1 MCSDRNI
8 PCLLVLLS
16 LMILC
21 SCSVSRRISE
31 LRDSGKN
38 VVLSLPS
45 DYVEEKDTAKPSSTE
60 YLPDGKSVIMNAVL
74 DSITGDM
81 VASDVIQASKI
92 TARFRHAAERN
103 GKVSLAFDVSV
114 PPEMLESAWQLRLY
128 PVMDIL
134 GDSLC
139 LEPLFV
145 TGAGYRS
152 AQEKGYQRYK
162 AFLSSIIKDSTD
174 FLMLHS
180 LEMFIQRYFPDTY
193 SMKTDSSYVSA
204 DEVENIFGVCRKEVV
219 EHYTRQ
225 GLIRRNERKK
235 KISEKLLSKVI
246 APVNSKVRLDTV
258 IYSSSGELVYRYVQT
273 IESRPGLKKIPV
285 SVSGGIYELGRQL
298 YSFPEPENIVFYISS
313 LSALA
318 DTASKY
324 TFKVIERNVYED
336 KIAVID
342 FSQGSSQIDLSLGR
356 NEDEFNSVMDW
367 AGKILSSEKYETDSI
382 VVTASCSLE
391 GRYSFNELLSRSRAE
406 SAMLF
411 FSNCFPDLDKQV
423 FKASY
428 IPENW
433 SGLKKMVA
441 SDNRI
446 SRSSKNAILSFDAIK
461 TPDCTEM
468 KLKSLPEYE
477 YIKES
482 LYPGLRNVKFGIF
495 MHRKGMQKDTVHTAE
510 IDSTY
515 MEGVKALTSLDYR
528 KAIELLGKYEDYNSA
543 LAYLSAGYDEKAWKV
558 ISKIREHTPKSYY
571 LASLALSRLGKL
583 EKAYRYFK
591 YCVEADSYMLH
602 RGRLDPEM
610 NEVVKQYENE
620 RY

>member
-8 PCLLVLLS
+8 PCLLALLS

-336 KIAVID
+336 
-342 FSQGSSQIDLSLGR
+342 
-356 NEDEFNSVMDW
+356 
-367 AGKILSSEKYETDSI
+367 
-382 VVTASCSLE
+382 C
-391 GRYSFNELLSRSRAE
+391 
-406 SAMLF
+406 
-411 FSNCFPDLDKQV
+411 C
-423 FKASY
+423 
-428 IPENW
+428 
-433 SGLKKMVA
+433 
-441 SDNRI
+441 
-446 SRSSKNAILSFDAIK
+446 
-461 TPDCTEM
+461 
-468 KLKSLPEYE
+468 
-477 YIKES
+477 
-482 LYPGLRNVKFGIF
+482 
-495 MHRKGMQKDTVHTAE
+495 H
-510 IDSTY
+510 
-515 MEGVKALTSLDYR
+515 
-528 KAIELLGKYEDYNSA
+528 
-543 LAYLSAGYDEKAWKV
+543 
-558 ISKIREHTPKSYY
+558 
-571 LASLALSRLGKL
+571 
-583 EKAYRYFK
+583 
-591 YCVEADSYMLH
+591 
-602 RGRLDPEM
+602 
-610 NEVVKQYENE
+610 
-620 RY
+620 